1 MKTTAQIVTGEQE
14 DPWYEHHE
22 HLTVLSMDWPQVLF
36 TLTGRGEDR
45 EEYWKTY
52 YMGGRSKTIR
62 AEFVFPDFDLTTL
75 EKPDNNAPS
84 KDQDLQ
90 QKLDALDTQL
100 EPRKSPSSFRTPRK
114 PNASSE
120 ASTATPPSSL
130 DISHVG
136 RGHIAITAGHRPGPS
151 LTLILSEAGSAVC
164 VKTVNGETKSR
175 SYPRV
180 SSWLPDG
187 DTLKDLGEIRM
198 ILAA

>member
-62 AEFVFPDFDLTTL
+62 AEFVFPDFDLTNL
-75 EKPDNNAPS
+75 EKPDNNAPG
-84 KDQDLQ
+84 KHQDLQ

-100 EPRKSPSSFRTPRK
+100 ETEKPEFIPNTKEAKRIFRSIYGHAP
-114 PNASSE
+114 E
-120 ASTATPPSSL
+120 QL

-151 LTLILSEAGSAVC
+151 LTLILSDAGSAVC
-164 VKTVNGETKSR
+164 VKTVNGGTESR
-175 SYPRV
+175 NYPRA
-180 SSWLPDG
+180 SGLPDEN
-187 DTLKDLGEIRM
+187 TLKDLGEIRI